1 MQIAQIFTDII
12 FENLSKMIL
21 KQVMNKYKTTFET
34 WDKVASLYE
43 EHFMDL
49 DLYNDTYGAFCEAI
63 EKSNPKILEIGC
75 GPGNITSYMLSKRPD
90 FDLVGIDIAPNMVE
104 LAKKNNPNATFQV
117 MDSRNIDHLKTEYDG
132 IICGFCIPYL
142 SNTDCSK
149 LIADAANLLS
159 KKGSLYLSFIEGE
172 YAKSGYQTGSS
183 GDKVYFHYHEL
194 DRIRTDLSENGFEII
209 TLNHKNYM
217 RKNGT
222 NEMHTILIARK

>member
-1 MQIAQIFTDII
+1 MD
-12 FENLSKMIL
+12 
-21 KQVMNKYKTTFET
+21 KYKTTFKT

-49 DLYNDTYGAFCEAI
+49 DLYDDTYAAFCEAI
-63 EKSNPKILEIGC
+63 EKLNPKILEIGC
-75 GPGNITSYMLSKRPD
+75 GPGNITKHMLSKRPD

-104 LAKKNNPNATFQV
+104 LAKQNNPNTSFQV
-117 MDSRNIDHLKTEYDG
+117 MDSRDIDQLKTEYDG

-142 SNTDCSK
+142 SKNDCIK
-149 LIADAANLLS
+149 LMKDAKNLLS
-159 KKGSLYLSFIEGE
+159 EDGVFYLSFIEGD
-172 YAKSGYQTGSS
+172 YKKSGYQTGSS
-183 GDKVYFHYHEL
+183 GDKVYFYYHEL

-217 RKNGT
+217 RKDGT